1 MPSVPAPNDQWYV
14 VHVLSGHEQKVRKS
28 LLLRRDREE
37 LGDLIFDVLM
47 PTERVSEVKKGKK
60 SESTRKFYPG
70 YLIVNMHLLDGDG
83 RLVERAWYFI
93 QETDGVIGFAGAK
106 ARGGKAVKPVPMA
119 KREVES
125 MLAQIEEREEKVKP
139 KIDFEVGESVKV
151 ADGPFEG
158 QVGIV
163 EEVHP
168 DRGEVLVSVSI
179 FGRSTP
185 VPLEYWQVEKG

>member
-70 YLIVNMHLLDGDG
+70 YLIVNMHLLDEDG

-168 DRGEVLVSVSI
+168 ERGEVLVSVSI